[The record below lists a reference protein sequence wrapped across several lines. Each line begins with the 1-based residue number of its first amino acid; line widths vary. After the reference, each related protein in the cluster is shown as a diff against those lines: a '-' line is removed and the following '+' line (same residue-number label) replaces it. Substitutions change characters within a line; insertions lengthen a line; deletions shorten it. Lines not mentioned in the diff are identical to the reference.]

1 MTVYASAKLKDGFVI
16 TGEKEVTVL
25 KNHVGGTATCTEKA
39 KCKFCNKEYGDLD
52 PTNHTGKPVWD
63 FDSKEHEK
71 KYDCCGEVTIEREP
85 HEWNAG
91 ECTEC
96 GYKCTHSGGKA
107 TCTKKATCDICGSE
121 YGDIDPNNHGKLTHI
136 DKVDATHDKEGNIEY
151 WYCEECGKYF
161 GDKGGTKEIQKADTI
176 TDKLKDTPS
185 DDKKIAQSQI
195 RRKAIQAKSRQTA
208 PRLISLRASRKIHR
222 PEAAVV

>member
-1 MTVYASAKLKDGFVI
+1 M
-16 TGEKEVTVL
+16 
-25 KNHVGGTATCTEKA
+25 
-39 KCKFCNKEYGDLD
+39 
-52 PTNHTGKPVWD
+52 
-63 FDSKEHEK
+63 
-71 KYDCCGEVTIEREP
+71 TIEREP

-96 GYKCTHSGGKA
+96 GYKCTHSGGNA

-136 DKVDATHDKEGNIEY
+136 DKVDATHDKEEISSI
-151 WYCEECGKYF
+151 
-161 GDKGGTKEIQKADTI
+161 GTAKNAASISVTRTAQRRYKKADTI

-185 DDKKIAQSQI
+185 DDKKITQSQI
-195 RRKAIQAKSRQTA
+195 RRKAILMRARQTALQQKSRKTIQAKPRQTA